1 MRLTNILT
9 TIVALGTLALNTG
22 CSHLRNLTE
31 KDFETTRW
39 IKYDNKGSGRIWSN
53 YMFEDIPRS
62 QENWAIYKD
71 QVKKMNNDYLNGNII
86 LPDLDSNGVVGKRVD
101 NSI

>member
-1 MRLTNILT
+1 MKLRNIVT
-9 TIVALGTLALNTG
+9 TVVTLALATG
-22 CSHLRNLTE
+22 CAHLRDLNE

-39 IKYDNKGSGRIWSN
+39 IKYDNSGSGRIWSN
-53 YMFEDIPRS
+53 YMFENIPRS
-62 QENWAIYKD
+62 QENWALYVD
-71 QVKKMNNDYLNGNII
+71 QVKKMNNDYLNGKIM